1 MREVSYPNPSPSPLI
16 WSQRNYPRMAPIV
29 LTADEQMAAMEAGS
43 SELKYQ
49 LAKEGVAVNTQ
60 AKLFHSGATTLA
72 KFAAFFKDKE
82 ELRTVAKDELDLD
95 PAAGLK
101 PRAEV
106 AGLIVSWE
114 SANVRTQEVSKHM
127 GELDARKQTK
137 PLLGSEYLMMRNA
150 FQTKFYKLEDAECP
164 ARVYLEKRIAEMEA
178 GEMRAEPL
186 KMVLNREE
194 DGEESL
200 VPSWDNAGNL
210 NLKRAS
216 CNIEE
221 PCNPEELRRRLQIM
235 INGLIFI
242 SLQHSNRAEIQGI
255 RPEYA
260 NTYAGYLLGEHCWML
275 IARDNE
281 GHTIVSPNWKLV
293 LRYELAI
300 RKKAYNLMNDDGTPF
315 IQAMEIACKDSL
327 TKDRAFITPLAI
339 SAAVGSK
346 NVEVG
351 SSSHKRPADF
361 DRGNESGDGGNRT
374 RSGKKGK
381 GKGKGKNKGKGGKS
395 TSRGPQIPNGCA
407 RSTPDG
413 HLICYG
419 YNDPATRCRNPRCSF
434 AHLCGICFQ
443 KHPLY
448 ACQGKTKFAEGSKS
462 SADTQGGR
470 VQ

>member
-1 MREVSYPNPSPSPLI
+1 
-16 WSQRNYPRMAPIV
+16 MAPVV

-49 LAKEGVAVNTQ
+49 LAKEGVTVATQ
-60 AKLFHSGATTLA
+60 AKLFHCGALTLA

-82 ELRTVAKDELDLD
+82 EVRAVAKDDLGLD
-95 PAAGLK
+95 PSAGLG

-137 PLLGSEYLMMRNA
+137 PLLGSEYLVMRNA
-150 FQTKFYKLEDAECP
+150 FQTKFYKLEDSECP

-178 GEMRAEPL
+178 GEMRAESL
-186 KMVLNREE
+186 KTVLNREE
-194 DGEESL
+194 DGDESL
-200 VPSWDNAGNL
+200 IPSWDKAGNL

-216 CNIEE
+216 SDIEE
-221 PCNPEELRRRLQIM
+221 PSNPEELRRRLQIM
-235 INGLIFI
+235 VNGLIFI
-242 SLQHSNRAEIQGI
+242 SLQHSNRAELQGI

-275 IARDNE
+275 IARDSE
-281 GHTIVSPNWKLV
+281 GHTIASPNWKLV
-293 LRYELAI
+293 LRYEMAI
-300 RKKAYNLMNDDGTPF
+300 RKKAYNLMNDDGIPF
-315 IQAMEIACKDSL
+315 IQAMDTACKDSL

-339 SAAVGSK
+339 SAAAGSK
-346 NVEVG
+346 GVEIG
-351 SSSHKRPADF
+351 TSSLKRAADF
-361 DRGNESGDGGNRT
+361 DRGSESAEGGIRP
-374 RSGKKGK
+374 RGGKKGK
-381 GKGKGKNKGKGGKS
+381 GKGKGRGKGKGGKAAGK
-395 TSRGPQIPNGCA
+395 GPQIPSGCA

-419 YNDPATRCRNPRCSF
+419 YNDPATRCRNPRCPF
-434 AHLCGICFQ
+434 AHVCGICFQ

-448 ACQGKTKFAEGSKS
+448 ACQGRAKFAEGNKPP
-462 SADTQGGR
+462 ADTQGGR
-470 VQ
+470 TQ